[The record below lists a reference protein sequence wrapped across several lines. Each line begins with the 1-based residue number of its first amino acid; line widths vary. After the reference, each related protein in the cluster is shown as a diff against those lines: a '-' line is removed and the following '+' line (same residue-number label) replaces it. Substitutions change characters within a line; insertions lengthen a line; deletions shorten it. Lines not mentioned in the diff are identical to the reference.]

1 MFETAPNLA
10 VNTVAEIVRLALAPV
25 FLLSGIG
32 AFVNVLASRLSRI
45 VDRSRQIEPLLLAS
59 RGAEHDR
66 WIGDLV
72 VLDRRMSLISWATGL
87 SVASAVLT
95 CLVVVLLFAATLTRT
110 HLGDAIALLF
120 IASMLTIGAGFAI
133 FLIETTI
140 AGRAVR
146 IRSELLQHTV
156 DERD

>member
-1 MFETAPNLA
+1 MFETPPNLA
-10 VNTVAEIVRLALAPV
+10 VDTVAEIVRLALAPV

-32 AFVNVLASRLSRI
+32 AFVNVLAARLSRI
-45 VDRSRQIEPLLLAS
+45 VDRARQIEPLLLAS
-59 RGAEHDR
+59 RGAEHER
-66 WIGDLV
+66 WIGDLK

-95 CLVVVLLFAATLTRT
+95 CLVVILLFAATLMRT

-120 IASMLTIGAGFAI
+120 IASMTTIGLGFGV

-156 DERD
+156 DGDG

>member
-72 VLDRRMSLISWATGL
+72 ILDRRMSLISWATGL